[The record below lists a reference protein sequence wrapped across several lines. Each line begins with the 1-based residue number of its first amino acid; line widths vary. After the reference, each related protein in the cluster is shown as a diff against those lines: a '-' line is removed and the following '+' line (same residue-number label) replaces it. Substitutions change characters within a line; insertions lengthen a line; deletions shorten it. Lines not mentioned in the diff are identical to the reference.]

1 MAYSSTPRNFM
12 VGARPV
18 RRMRQRQRAT
28 EIFPELEPAEGTGA
42 SRRRTSTFAEALQ
55 EMRAQ
60 FLEVLE
66 NPDATNPLARLLV
79 YSLNL
84 VLLILAFPVGFAM
97 LILNILGGAN
107 LRTTVHVLALTGVAI
122 ALVNTEAGARLLG
135 LG

>member
-1 MAYSSTPRNFM
+1 
-12 VGARPV
+12 
-18 RRMRQRQRAT
+18 MRHRQRAT

-55 EMRAQ
+55 EMRVQ

-122 ALVNTEAGARLLG
+122 ALVNTETGARLLG

>member
-1 MAYSSTPRNFM
+1 M

-18 RRMRQRQRAT
+18 RRLRHRHRAT

-42 SRRRTSTFAEALQ
+42 TRRRTSTFADTTE

-60 FLEVLE
+60 FMEVLE

-97 LILNILGGAN
+97 LILNILGGPN

-122 ALVNTEAGARLLG
+122 ALVNTEAGAKLLG